1 MPKKKSKRKQV
12 SAVSA
17 VSEDQRYEARYSRR
31 NRMVKWASISII
43 IALVMSLLAA
53 AVSVAPSS
61 ASTRPFASSES
72 PAPCLPIDSDGDGQT
87 NDIDSDIDGDDVVNG
102 LDDDIDG
109 DGTPNVSDT
118 DPAATNCGA
127 NAEPPLIQPEPE
139 TSESQTDTTWI
150 GVIGAALLGFGYIVL
165 RRFRRAKK

>member
-1 MPKKKSKRKQV
+1 MPKKKSKRRQTT
-12 SAVSA
+12 AIN
-17 VSEDQRYEARYSRR
+17 EDQLYEARYSRR

-61 ASTRPFASSES
+61 AATRPFASSES
-72 PAPCLPIDSDGDGQT
+72 PTPCLPIDTDGDGQT
-87 NDIDSDIDGDDVVNG
+87 NDVDSDIDGDGIVNG

-109 DGTPNVSDT
+109 DGIPNVSDT
-118 DPAATNCGA
+118 DPAATNCGK

-150 GVIGAALLGFGYIVL
+150 GVIGVALLGFGYLVL
-165 RRFRRAKK
+165 RRIRRAKK

>member
-1 MPKKKSKRKQV
+1 MPKKKSKRKAT
-12 SAVSA
+12 SAPN
-17 VSEDQRYEARYSRR
+17 EDQRYEARYSRR

-61 ASTRPFASSES
+61 AASRPFTSSES
-72 PAPCLPIDSDGDGQT
+72 PTPCLPIDTDGDGIT
-87 NDIDSDIDGDDVVNG
+87 NDVDPDIDGDDIVNG
-102 LDDDIDG
+102 LDEDIDG

-127 NAEPPLIQPEPE
+127 DAELPLIQPEPE
-139 TSESQTDTTWI
+139 NSESQTDTTWI
-150 GVIGAALLGFGYIVL
+150 GVVGVALLGFGYLVL

>member
-1 MPKKKSKRKQV
+1 MPKKKSKRKQT
-12 SAVSA
+12 SAIN
-17 VSEDQRYEARYSRR
+17 EDQRYEARYSRR

-61 ASTRPFASSES
+61 AASRPFTSSES
-72 PAPCLPIDSDGDGQT
+72 PTPCLPIDSDGDGQT
-87 NDIDSDIDGDDVVNG
+87 NDIDSDIDGDDIVNG
-102 LDDDIDG
+102 LDEDIDG
-109 DGTPNVSDT
+109 DGIPNVSDT

-127 NAEPPLIQPEPE
+127 DAELPLIQPEPE
-139 TSESQTDTTWI
+139 NSESQTDTTWI
-150 GVIGAALLGFGYIVL
+150 GVVGVALLGFGYLVL

>member
-1 MPKKKSKRKQV
+1 VPKKKSKRKQT
-12 SAVSA
+12 SAIN
-17 VSEDQRYEARYSRR
+17 EDQRYEARYSRR

-61 ASTRPFASSES
+61 AASRPFTSSES
-72 PAPCLPIDSDGDGQT
+72 PTPCLPIDSDGDGQT
-87 NDIDSDIDGDDVVNG
+87 NDIDSDIDGDDIVNG
-102 LDDDIDG
+102 LDEDIDG
-109 DGTPNVSDT
+109 DGIPNVSDT

-127 NAEPPLIQPEPE
+127 DAELPLIQPEPE
-139 TSESQTDTTWI
+139 NSESQTDTTWI
-150 GVIGAALLGFGYIVL
+150 GVVGVALLGFGYLVL

>member
-1 MPKKKSKRKQV
+1 MPKKKSKRKQT
-12 SAVSA
+12 SAIN
-17 VSEDQRYEARYSRR
+17 EDQRYEARYSRR

-61 ASTRPFASSES
+61 AATRPFTSSES
-72 PAPCLPIDSDGDGQT
+72 PTPCLPIDTDGDGIT
-87 NDIDSDIDGDDVVNG
+87 NDVDPDIDGDDIVNG
-102 LDDDIDG
+102 LDEDIDG

-127 NAEPPLIQPEPE
+127 DAELPLIQPEPE
-139 TSESQTDTTWI
+139 NSESQTDTTWI
-150 GVIGAALLGFGYIVL
+150 GVVGVALLGFGYLVL

>member
-1 MPKKKSKRKQV
+1 VPKKKSKRKQT
-12 SAVSA
+12 SAIN
-17 VSEDQRYEARYSRR
+17 EDQRYEARYSRR

-61 ASTRPFASSES
+61 AASRPFTSSES
-72 PAPCLPIDSDGDGQT
+72 PTPCLPIDTDGDGIT
-87 NDIDSDIDGDDVVNG
+87 NDVDPDIDGDDIVNG

-127 NAEPPLIQPEPE
+127 DAELPLIQPEPE
-139 TSESQTDTTWI
+139 NSESQTDTTWI
-150 GVIGAALLGFGYIVL
+150 GVVGVALLGFGYLVL
-165 RRFRRAKK
+165 RSFRRAKK

>member
-1 MPKKKSKRKQV
+1 MPKKKSKRKQT
-12 SAVSA
+12 SALN
-17 VSEDQRYEARYSRR
+17 EDQRYEARYSRR

-61 ASTRPFASSES
+61 AASRPFTSSES
-72 PAPCLPIDSDGDGQT
+72 PTPCLPIDTDGDGIT
-87 NDIDSDIDGDDVVNG
+87 NDVDPDIDGDDIVNG
-102 LDDDIDG
+102 LDEDIDG

-127 NAEPPLIQPEPE
+127 DAELPLIQPEPE
-139 TSESQTDTTWI
+139 NSESQTDTTWI
-150 GVIGAALLGFGYIVL
+150 GVVGVALLGFGYLVL

>member
-1 MPKKKSKRKQV
+1 VPKKKSKRKQT
-12 SAVSA
+12 SALN
-17 VSEDQRYEARYSRR
+17 EDQRYEARYSRR

-61 ASTRPFASSES
+61 AASRPFTSSES
-72 PAPCLPIDSDGDGQT
+72 PTPCLPIDTDGDGIT
-87 NDIDSDIDGDDVVNG
+87 NDVDPDIDGDDIVNG
-102 LDDDIDG
+102 LDEDIDG

-127 NAEPPLIQPEPE
+127 DAELPLIQPEPE
-139 TSESQTDTTWI
+139 NSESQTDTTWI
-150 GVIGAALLGFGYIVL
+150 GVVGVALLGFGYLVL

>member
-1 MPKKKSKRKQV
+1 MPKKKSKRKAT
-12 SAVSA
+12 SAPN
-17 VSEDQRYEARYSRR
+17 EDQRYEERYSRR

-61 ASTRPFASSES
+61 AASRPFTSSES
-72 PAPCLPIDSDGDGQT
+72 PTPCLPIDTDGDGIT
-87 NDIDSDIDGDDVVNG
+87 NDVDPDIDGDDIVNG
-102 LDDDIDG
+102 LDEDIDG

-127 NAEPPLIQPEPE
+127 DAELPLIQPEPE
-139 TSESQTDTTWI
+139 NSESQTDTTWI
-150 GVIGAALLGFGYIVL
+150 GVVGVALLGFGYLVL

>member
-1 MPKKKSKRKQV
+1 VPKKKSKRKQT
-12 SAVSA
+12 SAIN
-17 VSEDQRYEARYSRR
+17 EDQRYEARYSRR

-61 ASTRPFASSES
+61 AASHLFTSSES
-72 PAPCLPIDSDGDGQT
+72 PTPCLPIDTDGDGIT
-87 NDIDSDIDGDDVVNG
+87 NDVDPDIDGDDIVNG
-102 LDDDIDG
+102 LDEDIDG

-127 NAEPPLIQPEPE
+127 DAELPLIQPEPE
-139 TSESQTDTTWI
+139 NSESQTDTTWI
-150 GVIGAALLGFGYIVL
+150 GVVGVALLGFGYLVL

>member
-1 MPKKKSKRKQV
+1 VPKKKSKRKAT
-12 SAVSA
+12 SAPN
-17 VSEDQRYEARYSRR
+17 EDQRYEARYSRR

-61 ASTRPFASSES
+61 AATRPFTSSES
-72 PAPCLPIDSDGDGQT
+72 PTPCLPIDTDGDGIT
-87 NDIDSDIDGDDVVNG
+87 NDIDPDIDGDDIVNG
-102 LDDDIDG
+102 LDEDIDG

-127 NAEPPLIQPEPE
+127 DAELPLIQPEPE
-139 TSESQTDTTWI
+139 NSESQTDTTWI
-150 GVIGAALLGFGYIVL
+150 GVVGVALLGFGYLVL

>member
-1 MPKKKSKRKQV
+1 MPKKKSKRKQS
-12 SAVSA
+12 SAVN
-17 VSEDQRYEARYSRR
+17 EDQRYEARYSRR

-61 ASTRPFASSES
+61 AATRPFNSSES
-72 PAPCLPIDSDGDGQT
+72 PTPCLPIDTDGDGIT
-87 NDIDSDIDGDDVVNG
+87 NDVDPDIDGDDIVNG
-102 LDDDIDG
+102 LDEDIDG

-127 NAEPPLIQPEPE
+127 DAELPLIQPEPE
-139 TSESQTDTTWI
+139 NSESQTDTTWI
-150 GVIGAALLGFGYIVL
+150 GVVGVALLGFGYLVL

>member
-12 SAVSA
+12 SV
-17 VSEDQRYEARYSRR
+17 VTEDQRYEARSSRR

-53 AVSVAPSS
+53 AVSISPSS
-61 ASTRPFASSES
+61 ATTRPFASSES
-72 PAPCLPIDSDGDGQT
+72 PTPCLPIDSDGDGQT

-109 DGTPNVSDT
+109 DGTPNVSDS
-118 DPAATNCGA
+118 DPAATNCGQ
-127 NAEPPLIQPEPE
+127 NAEPPLIKPDSE
-139 TSESQTDTTWI
+139 TSAAQSDTTWI
-150 GVIGAALLGFGYIVL
+150 GVIGVALLGFGYLVL

>member
-12 SAVSA
+12 RV
-17 VSEDQRYEARYSRR
+17 VTEDQRYEARSSRR

-53 AVSVAPSS
+53 AVSISPSS
-61 ASTRPFASSES
+61 AATRPFASSES
-72 PAPCLPIDSDGDGQT
+72 PTPCLPIDSDGDGQT
-87 NDIDSDIDGDDVVNG
+87 NDIDSDIDGDEIVNG
-102 LDDDIDG
+102 LDEDIDG

-118 DPAATNCGA
+118 DPAATNCGQ
-127 NAEPPLIQPEPE
+127 NAEPPLIQPESE
-139 TSESQTDTTWI
+139 TSAAQSDTTWI
-150 GVIGAALLGFGYIVL
+150 GVIGVALLGFGYLVL

>member
-1 MPKKKSKRKQV
+1 MPKKKSKRKQT
-12 SAVSA
+12 SAIN
-17 VSEDQRYEARYSRR
+17 EDQRYEARYSRR

-61 ASTRPFASSES
+61 AASRPFTSSES
-72 PAPCLPIDSDGDGQT
+72 PTPCLPIDTDGDGIT
-87 NDIDSDIDGDDVVNG
+87 NDVDPDIDGDDIVNG
-102 LDDDIDG
+102 LDEDIDG

-127 NAEPPLIQPEPE
+127 DAELPLIQPEPE
-139 TSESQTDTTWI
+139 NSESQTDTTWI
-150 GVIGAALLGFGYIVL
+150 GVVGVALLGFGYLVL